1 MTRLLASAS
10 AAALLLAACGPS
22 AEEAG
27 DTAAPAGQTEGAATA
42 SAAVIDGPSLE
53 TILEESDPEAR
64 LALLE
69 ARGDALQTEMRAR
82 FEEHLAP
89 LQGDMQELATAI
101 EAAQAEVD
109 AAAQANFAP
118 VVAEARACEGGDP
131 DGLDF
136 TAPEPDES
144 MAPGDANAMI
154 GQALMLAAENAP
166 CVYALPT
173 GLRFRIDRA
182 AGEDAAVADPGEMV
196 EVDYEG
202 RLPSGEVFDSSYE
215 RGQPATFPSNG
226 VITGWVQALSQMRV
240 GEQWTLFIP
249 ADLGYG
255 PAGRGPIGPNEAMI
269 FKVELLG
276 LPGRPDAEPA
286 AEPEADEASDG

>member
-1 MTRLLASAS
+1 MTRLFAFAS
-10 AAALLLAACGPS
+10 AAVLLLAACGQS
-22 AEEAG
+22 AEDSA
-27 DTAAPAGQTEGAATA
+27 DTAPASQSSDAGTA
-42 SAAVIDGPSLE
+42 SAPVIDGPSLE
-53 TILEESDPEAR
+53 TILEEGDPEVR

-82 FEEHLAP
+82 FEQYLAP
-89 LQGDMQELATAI
+89 LQGDMQALAAAMD
-101 EAAQAEVD
+101 AAQAEID
-109 AAAQANFAP
+109 AAALANFAP

-131 DGLDF
+131 EGLDF

-144 MAPGDANAMI
+144 MAPGEANAMI

-182 AGEDAAVADPGEMV
+182 AGEDAPTPNPGELV
-196 EVDYEG
+196 EVNYEG

-215 RGQPATFPSNG
+215 RGEPTSFPSDR

-249 ADLGYG
+249 SDLGYG
-255 PAGRGPIGPNEAMI
+255 PDGRGPIGPNEAMI